1 MYYEDTRGL
10 ELAEHFKV
18 TALRDATIKA
28 RARGHKGVGTVV
40 VGPGALFNVVKTTFY
55 RKCSSSEKLGGPF
68 TQAEAV
74 EFLEAL

>member
-1 MYYEDTRGL
+1 MLKLDGDILATIGAL
-10 ELAEHFKV
+10 EGSGDLAGVEVRSV
-18 TALRDATIKA
+18 TADSR
-28 RARGHKGVGTVV
+28 R